1 MIYIYIYYICLFI
14 PVVIIIITIHG
25 YVAFII
31 LLLFFVQLLNQLP
44 GVDQVTQGKIIL
56 ASNMCVLYATI
67 YKVVLSATVFLLC
80 SARGPARQEADVLL
94 EHSYCMQMSHSDP
107 AELN

>member
-1 MIYIYIYYICLFI
+1 MACYIHNF
-14 PVVIIIITIHG
+14 VVI
-25 YVAFII
+25 
-31 LLLFFVQLLNQLP
+31 LNQIP

-67 YKVVLSATVFLLC
+67 CKEVLFATVFLLC
-80 SARGPARQEADVLL
+80 SAHGPARQEVNVADVLL